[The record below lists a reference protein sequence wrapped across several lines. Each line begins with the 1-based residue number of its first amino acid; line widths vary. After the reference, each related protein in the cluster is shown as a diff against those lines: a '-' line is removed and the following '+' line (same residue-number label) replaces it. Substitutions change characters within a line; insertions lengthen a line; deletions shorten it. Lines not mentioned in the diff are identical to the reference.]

1 MPLKLES
8 IDLNKLLAPFNWRK
22 VAKAAGLVV
31 LTLIFLQIFLAAII
45 MLYAYREREKT
56 DIAFYQK
63 SPHLIVVFTGDAG
76 RISQAI
82 SKAQE
87 LKSPNIFITGV
98 YRTSS
103 LKAILGPQDW
113 PNLGAEITTIDSLA
127 QNTVENAIYTF
138 NYLRQNPAIDT
149 VLIISHDYHLL
160 RISQIINH
168 LAQKERPIQFYY
180 WGIKSD
186 FTKWRSWR
194 LLLTECWKLL
204 RSTGFLWLWVEK

>member
-1 MPLKLES
+1 MNLKLALQHT
-8 IDLNKLLAPFNWRK
+8 IQHLNWPKLARW
-22 VAKAAGLVV
+22 AGLFI
-31 LTLIFLQIFLAAII
+31 LFLLVIQIFLAAII
-45 MLYAYREREKT
+45 MLYAHRAREKA
-56 DIAFYQK
+56 DVAFYQK
-63 SPHLIVVFTGDAG
+63 SPHLTVVFTGDSG

-87 LKSPNIFITGV
+87 LKSPNIFISGV

-113 PNLGAEITTIDSLA
+113 DNLGAEIMDIDSLA

-138 NYLRQNPAIDT
+138 NYLRQNLPIET

-160 RISQIINH
+160 RIALIIAS
-168 LAQKERPIQFYY
+168 LAKKERPIQFYY

-186 FTKWRSWR
+186 FRKWRSWR

-204 RSTGFLWLWVEK
+204 RSVGFLWLWVEK

>member
-1 MPLKLES
+1 M
-8 IDLNKLLAPFNWRK
+8 LLALAI
-22 VAKAAGLVV
+22 VQVV
-31 LTLIFLQIFLAAII
+31 LAVII
-45 MLYAYREREKT
+45 MLYASREREKAE
-56 DIAFYQK
+56 IAFYQK

-103 LKAILGPQDW
+103 LKAILGPEDW
-113 PNLGAEITTIDSLA
+113 NHLGAEITAIDSAA
-127 QNTVENAIYTF
+127 QNTIENAIYTF
-138 NYLRQNPAIDT
+138 NYLRQNSAVDT

-160 RISQIINH
+160 RISRIIA
-168 LAQKERPIQFYY
+168 LLGKKERPIQFYY

-186 FTKWRSWR
+186 FTKYRSWR

-204 RSTGFLWLWVEK
+204 RSTAFLWLWVER